1 MKPCGSGCRHHIRT
15 TVSDWIHLSG
25 RLCSWNAPVFA
36 VFSCNT
42 VLETGSSRARRQYRI
57 VMGQYNSV
65 DIGILKPNRIVC
77 INVKNIV
84 IIQQMI
90 KYRSIALKNLKFAF
104 ENLSKTIIEI
114 YTLCLKK
121 TSPTFL
127 AITRESI
134 DGFLQYL
141 AEMLLRKQAII
152 CCYIFPP
159 HLINAS
165 TLPCETENTEIV
177 CFHVNVSC

>member
-1 MKPCGSGCRHHIRT
+1 MYQNLSTNWVINRTVAYEAENLSEKLTRFSWQSYCIFRQGSPDKFCKSRGSWCRHHIRT
-15 TVSDWIHLSG
+15 TVPDWIHLSG
-25 RLCSWNAPVFA
+25 RLCSWSAPVFA

-114 YTLCLKK
+114 YRTK
-121 TSPTFL
+121 
-127 AITRESI
+127 RSI
-134 DGFLQYL
+134 
-141 AEMLLRKQAII
+141 
-152 CCYIFPP
+152 
-159 HLINAS
+159 
-165 TLPCETENTEIV
+165 
-177 CFHVNVSC
+177 